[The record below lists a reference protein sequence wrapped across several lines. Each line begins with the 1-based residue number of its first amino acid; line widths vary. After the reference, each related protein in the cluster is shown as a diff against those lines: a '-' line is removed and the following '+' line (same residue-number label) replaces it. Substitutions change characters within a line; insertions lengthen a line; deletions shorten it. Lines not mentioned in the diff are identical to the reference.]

1 MKCLNCQ
8 SISQKILFPNCIDWE
23 YNEGD
28 QHNVFRCS
36 NCGLIYLYPVPTIKK
51 LLSFYPP
58 NYHGYKESS
67 SKLTNFLINLNI
79 KSRVRLYR
87 KLIGK
92 EGRILE
98 IGVADGSHFFLLK
111 QYENWDFWGIE
122 FNNDIAEKGRKKG
135 LNIIIGTLEEYDFGN
150 TKFDLIIMNN
160 LIEHVIDPV
169 KTLEKAKKILKSNGL
184 IVGETP
190 NTHSLD
196 FYIFGRY
203 WGGLH
208 IPRHTFL
215 FNQYNLKSL
224 GNSVGFSVE
233 IDQKID
239 TNHWAGSLQNF
250 FQSKRFLK
258 TKLRNGRTWYYPF
271 LLLFFIPLNFFQKIF
286 GLAGVIRFK
295 MRKRN

>member
-8 SISQKILFPNCIDWE
+8 STSQKILFSNCIDWE
-23 YNEGD
+23 YNKGD
-28 QHNVFRCS
+28 QYNVFKCS
-36 NCGLIYLYPVPTIKK
+36 DCGLIYLYPIPTIKE
-51 LLSFYPP
+51 LLSFYPS

-79 KSRVRLYR
+79 KNRVRLYR

-92 EGRILE
+92 EGRVLE
-98 IGVADGSHFFLLK
+98 IGVADGSHFLLLK
-111 QYENWDFWGIE
+111 KYEDWDLWGIE
-122 FNNDIAEKGRKKG
+122 FNNDIAERGRKKG
-135 LNIIIGTLEEYDFGN
+135 LNIITGILEEYDFSN
-150 TKFDLIIMNN
+150 TKFDLIIINN

-169 KTLEKAKKILKSNGL
+169 ETLEKAKKILKSNGL
-184 IVGETP
+184 VVGETP

-196 FYIFGRY
+196 FYIFGKY

-224 GNSVGFSVE
+224 GNSVGFLVE
-233 IDQKID
+233 INQKID

-258 TKLRNGRTWYYPF
+258 TELKNGRTWYYPF